1 MSGIFL
7 ASIVFVS
14 TQTLFL
20 GLPQTPMTETEV
32 IMRNRNKQITLWL
45 TEKEYAELK
54 ALVAKTNLS
63 MQAYLRA
70 VINGIQPKERVPM
83 NLIETL
89 KGIQRINNNLNQ
101 IALKAHTLNYIDAD
115 AYWNVV
121 EDMESVKGKLLEVM
135 YGE

>member
-1 MSGIFL
+1 
-7 ASIVFVS
+7 
-14 TQTLFL
+14 
-20 GLPQTPMTETEV
+20 
-32 IMRNRNKQITLWL
+32 MRNRNKQITLWL

-101 IALKAHTLNYIDAD
+101 IALKAHTLNYIDSD

>member
-1 MSGIFL
+1 
-7 ASIVFVS
+7 
-14 TQTLFL
+14 
-20 GLPQTPMTETEV
+20 
-32 IMRNRNKQITLWL
+32 MRNRNKQITLWL

-89 KGIQRINNNLNQ
+89 
-101 IALKAHTLNYIDAD
+101 
-115 AYWNVV
+115 
-121 EDMESVKGKLLEVM
+121 
-135 YGE
+135 

>member
-1 MSGIFL
+1 
-7 ASIVFVS
+7 
-14 TQTLFL
+14 
-20 GLPQTPMTETEV
+20 
-32 IMRNRNKQITLWL
+32 MRNRNKQITLWL

-54 ALVAKTNLS
+54 ALVTKTHLS

-70 VINGIQPKERVPM
+70 VINGIHPKERIPM

>member
-1 MSGIFL
+1 
-7 ASIVFVS
+7 
-14 TQTLFL
+14 
-20 GLPQTPMTETEV
+20 
-32 IMRNRNKQITLWL
+32 MRNRNKQITLWL

-101 IALKAHTLNYIDAD
+101 IALKAHTLNYIDAA

>member
-1 MSGIFL
+1 
-7 ASIVFVS
+7 
-14 TQTLFL
+14 
-20 GLPQTPMTETEV
+20 
-32 IMRNRNKQITLWL
+32 MRNRNKQITLWL

-101 IALKAHTLNYIDAD
+101 IALKTHTLNYIDAD

>member
-1 MSGIFL
+1 
-7 ASIVFVS
+7 
-14 TQTLFL
+14 
-20 GLPQTPMTETEV
+20 
-32 IMRNRNKQITLWL
+32 MRNRNKQITLWL

-54 ALVAKTNLS
+54 ALIAKTNLS

-101 IALKAHTLNYIDAD
+101 IALKAHTLN
-115 AYWNVV
+115 
-121 EDMESVKGKLLEVM
+121 
-135 YGE
+135 

>member
-1 MSGIFL
+1 
-7 ASIVFVS
+7 
-14 TQTLFL
+14 
-20 GLPQTPMTETEV
+20 
-32 IMRNRNKQITLWL
+32 MRNRNKQITLWL
-45 TEKEYAELK
+45 TEKEYAKLK

>member
-1 MSGIFL
+1 
-7 ASIVFVS
+7 
-14 TQTLFL
+14 
-20 GLPQTPMTETEV
+20 MTETEV

-101 IALKAHTLNYIDAD
+101 IAKRMNATGHVYDAD
-115 AYWNVV
+115 
-121 EDMESVKGKLLEVM
+121 VKQVKELMNEVWQSQKSM
-135 YGE
+135 LSKQPYLKQ